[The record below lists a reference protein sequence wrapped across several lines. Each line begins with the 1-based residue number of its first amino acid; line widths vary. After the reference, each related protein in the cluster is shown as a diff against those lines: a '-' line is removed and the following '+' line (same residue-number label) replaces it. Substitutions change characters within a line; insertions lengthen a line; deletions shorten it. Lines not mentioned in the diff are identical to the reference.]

1 MNAIT
6 TMAFANTLGL
16 LATTD
21 QVVIAAFATKV
32 FFWTV
37 AEEHVQVRS
46 QLPSFTMISFVRKKE
61 QLISVNRPL
70 PLSTC
75 KRKTSSGPMQPLRPH
90 QFVSSNLRQPLTLL

>member
-21 QVVIAAFATKV
+21 QAVIAAFATKV
-32 FFWTV
+32 LFWTV

-46 QLPSFTMISFVRKKE
+46 QFPSFTAISFRKKE
-61 QLISVNRPL
+61 KKN
-70 PLSTC
+70 
-75 KRKTSSGPMQPLRPH
+75 
-90 QFVSSNLRQPLTLL
+90 N